1 MSNPIVVVCVFNNMS
16 LSLLFQR
23 KAKFLD
29 YERAA
34 FKPLEPSTRSSIYWT
49 GNTGRKD
56 IHVLPYSYID
66 LKPKEPPK
74 DYDFA
79 NPIYRPFVD
88 LNREWDQSVIPVN
101 ENTFYIPYKLKNR
114 SDAKHSSVTSTSDTD
129 TESDLD
135 DGWPV
140 RSITNFKPDLPRYTI
155 E

>member
-1 MSNPIVVVCVFNNMS
+1 MS
-16 LSLLFQR
+16 LSPLFQR

-74 DYDFA
+74 EYDFA
-79 NPIYRPFVD
+79 NPIDRPFVD

-140 RSITNFKPDLPRYTI
+140 RSVTNFKPGLPRYIT